1 MRRIDI
7 RNKPRF
13 QIGVIGDSIIRSK
26 LQFDIAYEIGKE
38 IAISESVLICGGRG
52 GVMAAA
58 IKGVKDAKGI
68 SVGILPADLGDEEVS
83 SDLTITIPTLLHWGR
98 NHLIP
103 LASDGII
110 ACGGN
115 TGTLSELA
123 YCDLY
128 ERPLVCLTSV
138 PGWSKEIGI
147 RGSIKN
153 PPTKNS
159 ILIAQTGQEA
169 VSKLIEVLSSSK

>member
-1 MRRIDI
+1 MKVIKVE
-7 RNKPRF
+7 NKPKF
-13 QIGVIGDSIIRSK
+13 QIGVIGDSILRSK
-26 LQFDIAYEIGKE
+26 EQYNLAYEIGRE
-38 IAISESVLICGGRG
+38 IALSGSILICGGRG

-58 IKGVKDAKGI
+58 VKGVKDAKGI
-68 SVGILPADLGDEEVS
+68 SVGILPTDINDMEVS
-83 SDLTITIPTLLHWGR
+83 SDLTITIPTFLHWGR

-103 LASDGII
+103 LASDGVI

-128 ERPLVCLTSV
+128 KRPLVCLTSV

-147 RGSIKN
+147 KGSFRIPSIKKGVL
-153 PPTKNS
+153 T
-159 ILIAQTGQEA
+159 AQTGGEA
-169 VSKLIEVLSSSK
+169 VRKLLKVLSSSK

>member
-1 MRRIDI
+1 MRRINI
-7 RNKPRF
+7 ENKPRF

-26 LQFDIAYEIGKE
+26 EQLDIAYEIGKE
-38 IAISESVLICGGRG
+38 IALSGSVLICGGRG
-52 GVMAAA
+52 GVMTAA

-68 SVGILPADLGDEEVS
+68 SVGILPTDLSDKEVS
-83 SDLTITIPTLLHWGR
+83 ADLTITIPTLLHWGR

-103 LASDGII
+103 LASDGVI

-128 ERPLVCLTSV
+128 NRPLVCLTSV
-138 PGWSKEIGI
+138 PGWSKEISI
-147 RGSIKN
+147 RGSIRN
-153 PPTKNS
+153 PPINKPV
-159 ILIAQTGQEA
+159 LGARTGQEA
-169 VSKLIEVLSSSK
+169 VKKIIEVLSSSK

>member
-1 MRRIDI
+1 MKERH
-7 RNKPRF
+7 KF

-26 LQFDIAYEIGKE
+26 EQFNLAYEIGKE
-38 IAISESVLICGGRG
+38 IAISGSILICGGRG

-68 SVGILPADLGDEEVS
+68 SVGILPTDINDREVS
-83 SDLTITIPTLLHWGR
+83 SDLTITIPTFLHWGR

-103 LASDGII
+103 LASDGVI

-128 ERPLVCLTSV
+128 NRPLVCLTSI

-147 RGSIKN
+147 RGSFKIPSSKN
-153 PPTKNS
+153 
-159 ILIAQTGQEA
+159 LIMTAQTGQEA
-169 VSKLIEVLSSSK
+169 VKKLIKVLSSTK